1 MKMKRVEIE
10 IESPRRYTE
19 VAHFV
24 DQKGFCD
31 DIEKTR
37 EWLKIVPGEY
47 LVSEY
52 RIVELD
58 RLVVSYRE
66 GVLTISELCIGI
78 RDYCRDSSLLL
89 PKIDRTLSLVL
100 ENADMLAMKYHK
112 NRLYVQVAV
121 AAIMTNVV
129 TDNDYKTT
137 QIISMDKSELRQLA
151 DELDSSYSNYFGGGD
166 EKLLAIR
173 IDPETTKDDLVDT
186 FKNMKKYGYVSS
198 NKHDTLSKIH
208 RDRDWYWKNLYGKK
222 PNQIANDGDSTV
234 TYEDVTKAIAR
245 YRKFLEA

>member
-31 DIEKTR
+31 DIERTR
-37 EWLKIVPGEY
+37 EWLEIVPGEY
-47 LVSEY
+47 QVSEY
-52 RIVELD
+52 GIVELD
-58 RLVVSYRE
+58 KLLGAYRARA
-66 GVLTISELCIGI
+66 LTISERCFGI
-78 RDYCRDSSLLL
+78 RDYCRDNGLLF

-100 ENADMLAMKYHK
+100 ENAEMLAMKYHK

-121 AAIMTNVV
+121 AVIMTNVV
-129 TDNDYKTT
+129 TDYDYKTT
-137 QIISMDKSELRQLA
+137 QIISMDKSELRQFA
-151 DELDSSYSNYFGGGD
+151 DELESSYSNYFGGGD

-186 FKNMKKYGYVSS
+186 FKNMKKYGYVFR
-198 NKHDTLSKIH
+198 NKYDTLSKIQ
-208 RDRDWYWKNLYGKK
+208 RDRDWYWKSLEGKK
-222 PNQIANDGDSTV
+222 PNQIADDGDGTAI
-234 TYEDVTKAIAR
+234 YEDVSKAIAR
-245 YRKFLEA
+245 YRKFLET